1 MQKILVVE
9 DDVTI
14 FEEIARLLAQHG
26 YEVLD
31 GRDAANLTKNFDLA
45 ILDIKLPAK
54 SGYEICAEIRET
66 KSCPV
71 MFLTSMDNP
80 ESELMGFAVGG
91 DDFVRKPFNTAV
103 LLARV
108 RRLLKS
114 PPTGVLE
121 KHGLTLDVTRMEACS
136 GRQTVPL
143 SKTEFALLK
152 ILIEAV
158 GVISQKEIIDKLW
171 DNEAY
176 IDENTL
182 YVNINRLREKLKD
195 IGRGGSIRT
204 VRSLGYVLE

>member
-1 MQKILVVE
+1 MQKILIVE
-9 DDVTI
+9 DDETI
-14 FEEIARLLAQHG
+14 FGELERLFVSSG

-31 GRDAANLTKNFDLA
+31 GREPANIPKQFDLA
-45 ILDIKLPAK
+45 ILDIKLPGK
-54 SGYEICAEIRET
+54 SGYEICAEIRAA

-71 MFLTSMDNP
+71 MFLTSMDNA

-108 RRLLKS
+108 SRLLKS
-114 PPTGVLE
+114 PPDAVE
-121 KHGLTLDVTRMEACS
+121 KHGLTLDVARLAACS
-136 GRQTVPL
+136 GGKTALL

-152 ILIEAV
+152 ILTEAV

-182 YVNINRLREKLKD
+182 YVNVNRLREKLKE
-195 IGRGGSIRT
+195 IGRGDAIRT
-204 VRSLGYVLE
+204 VRGLGYVLE

>member
-1 MQKILVVE
+1 MHKILIVE
-9 DDVTI
+9 DDETI
-14 FEEIARLLAQHG
+14 YGELERLFVSSG

-31 GRDAANLTKNFDLA
+31 GREPANIPKQFDLA
-45 ILDIKLPAK
+45 ILDIKLPGK
-54 SGYEICAEIRET
+54 SGYEICAEIRAT

-71 MFLTSMDNP
+71 MFLTSMDNA

-108 RRLLKS
+108 SRLLKS
-114 PPTGVLE
+114 PPDAVE
-121 KHGLTLDVTRMEACS
+121 KHGLTLDVARLTACS
-136 GRQTVPL
+136 GGKTALL

-152 ILIEAV
+152 ILTEAV

-182 YVNINRLREKLKD
+182 YVNVNRLREKLKE
-195 IGRGGSIRT
+195 IGRGDAIRT
-204 VRSLGYVLE
+204 VRGLGYVLE